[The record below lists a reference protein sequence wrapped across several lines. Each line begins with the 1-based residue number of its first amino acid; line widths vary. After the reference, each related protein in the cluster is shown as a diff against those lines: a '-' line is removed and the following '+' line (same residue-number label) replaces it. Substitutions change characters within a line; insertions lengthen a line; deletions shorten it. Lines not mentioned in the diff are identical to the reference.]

1 MRISDWSSDVCSSD
15 LRVLKVCRKTAVAAR
30 RIALQLIQMD
40 IISAPDTLRESL
52 RDMTRMQLIRTLA
65 AWRPDVTGYREVA
78 IAYRIALKS
87 LARRYLELHD
97 EIADLDVMI
106 ADIEIGRASC
116 RERVCQYV

>member
-65 AWRPDVTGYREVA
+65 AWRPDVPGYREVA
-78 IAYRIALKS
+78 IAYRRS
-87 LARRYLELHD
+87 EERRVGK
-97 EIADLDVMI
+97 ACVST
-106 ADIEIGRASC
+106 GRA
-116 RERVCQYV
+116 RGLPDHLKKK